1 MSLFT
6 LAELF
11 QLSCPAQGC
20 PEHVR
25 LPDAGCCRPQRKS
38 PGIEGSR
45 GVERARADNGWPLTV
60 GRTELKNKTSSFV
73 SLMAKLPL
81 KDLSS
86 ISAVTSFVTTKF
98 KVLRFFLTYSCYA
111 LCHCLN

>member
-11 QLSCPAQGC
+11 QLSCPVQGC
-20 PEHVR
+20 PDHVR

-45 GVERARADNGWPLTV
+45 GVERARVDNGWPLTV
-60 GRTELKNKTSSFV
+60 GRTELKNNNSSFV
-73 SLMAKLPL
+73 SPMVKLPL
-81 KDLSS
+81 KNLSS
-86 ISAVTSFVTTKF
+86 ISAVTSFVNTKF
-98 KVLRFFLTYSCYA
+98 KSFESF
-111 LCHCLN
+111 